1 MVGVADVP
9 CIGKF
14 VDKVSDYTVEAVFR
28 GLKYMF
34 CYKSLVDQLNSE
46 TDKLN
51 IQMDNMSRE
60 VEKEK
65 DNGKIIKTHV
75 LKWQDDATELK
86 KNGKEYSPSCSCI
99 QSLPIPNPVSRF
111 QIGRNAANKAATV
124 IELVDTGNKY
134 LAGDIAYLAPVINMP
149 KSDTT
154 FEEFQSRKDTY
165 RKLYDALVN
174 QDSPM
179 VHGIYG
185 MAGVG
190 KTRMMEKFWEDV
202 MEKKIFDKV
211 VRINVGNENTDEIKL
226 QDQIAG
232 RLNCHLDSQDVVE
245 DRASQLEQS
254 LRNGGK
260 ILLIFDDVWTAIPL
274 DNIIG
279 TPFTGTPFT
288 DDSNS
293 KGSKILFT
301 SRELDVLKRNKCEHL
316 VEIKILSPDEAL
328 NLFKKAVGADTINS
342 LQDKSLVQKVCD
354 ECGDLPLIIQVVGEA
369 LKDEDQDLWVD
380 AHDQLRKG
388 KFEKIDGIDEQVY
401 KCIKLSI
408 DKLKQR
414 DAKSCLF
421 LCSFFPEDA
430 NIDTECNMEMLIQLA
445 TGSQLIPEGR
455 SRILAMVQSLK
466 KSSLLLDSRTFY
478 HNETKVHDIIRD
490 VARSVAIS
498 DSNYAFLQVTCNSK
512 FLPSNA
518 DYSNRK
524 FLRLDVE
531 TDDVQFHENVVCPDV
546 LRTLWLQSNDHP
558 QQFLGGF
565 FIMFANL
572 SFLMLQEVNIS
583 LEKFSLQSLD
593 NLRTL
598 SLIKCDISKTDVTL
612 FPKKLESLWIYEGKL
627 PRPLDVAN
635 LEYLQKLEIQQ
646 EEKFAMRSS
655 VRSSLACLKELNI
668 SNGIMTPPEDYH
680 SVVMEISKLTDLRSL
695 QFHFDDDDTFQGRNV
710 FSNLDRYNIS
720 VGESWRSIKFR
731 IYHKLTVGVKVLLL
745 PRVGRCIELY
755 GNHWQPWEG
764 LMARAEEVRLVR
776 SSIEVSSICK
786 GRVKAFEDLT
796 GLSIEECG
804 MGYLASISHD
814 EIHNEATCFSKLT
827 ILEIRSCSKLKYLF
841 CNNIAKG
848 LVQLQHLSVRNCNSM
863 EAIIMNDGTSD
874 REIIEFPKLRLME
887 IVRAERLASFY
898 HAAGSTSAM
907 DSSSQHQLFLDQMTF
922 PSLEKL
928 MIWQLPNTSVI
939 WGIDCFNSDTLSSFS
954 KLSQNGNCD
963 KMEIVIPEAMS
974 HRLNNLEYINVYDCK
989 SLRAMFPL
997 SVATALKHLNKLEVQ
1012 DCEKMTDIIEA
1023 GEQVIYCQ
1031 DLLILLQLESIV
1043 LKGLPGLKRLFHGAN
1058 FEFHFPALK
1067 EVEVKNCGLSTLFT
1081 FSMFSS
1087 FQLKNLQV
1095 QNCEL
1100 LENIVEDVRGD
1111 ETCNKT
1117 ITLSQLIAVTLS
1129 GLPNLKSSF
1138 HNANYEFHMP
1148 VIEKVKVHHC
1158 GLSNTLFTRS
1168 IFKNLKQLETL
1179 EVSDCELLEGIFED
1193 ARGDETLN
1201 TSDKIITLNQIST
1214 VFLDGLPKFKS
1225 IFCGATFECYMPA
1238 LKKVKI
1244 VGCGLSVLFT
1254 CSVFEKIQQ
1263 LEELHVSNCD
1273 SLEHIVGEVGGGE
1286 TSEVNGKSITYSKL
1300 SSITLESLPN
1310 LKSFS
1315 CNSSYV
1321 FNMPNLEKFRL
1332 IKCPQIEY
1340 FSSSETNTS
1349 FECVSSDYCSGQY
1362 VFQKSK
1368 LLESKLTILYI
1379 QSCSKLKYL
1388 FCNNIAKGLVQLQD
1402 LSVRN
1407 CNSMEA
1413 IIMNDG
1419 TSDREIIEF
1428 PKLRNMEIV
1437 RAERLA
1443 SFYHAAGSTSA
1454 MDSSS
1459 QHQPLFDQMVVFP
1472 SLQEL
1477 TILGLSNTSVIWGK
1491 DCFHSDTLSSFSK
1504 LNGLDV
1510 SSCDKLE
1517 IVIPEAMLHRL
1528 NNLEYIKVYDC
1539 KSLRAM
1545 FPLSVAT
1552 ALKHLRRLRVWDC
1565 EKMTDIIEAGFYT
1578 PSTQVNCS

>member
-1 MVGVADVP
+1 MVGVADIP
-9 CIGKF
+9 CIGKV

-279 TPFTGTPFT
+279 TPFT

-354 ECGDLPLIIQVVGEA
+354 ECGDLPLIIQAVGEA
-369 LKDEDQDLWVD
+369 LKDEDQDLWKD

-388 KFEKIDGIDEQVY
+388 KFEKIDGIDGQVY

-421 LCSFFPEDA
+421 LCSFFHEDA

-466 KSSLLLDSRTFY
+466 KSSLLLDSGTFY

-490 VARSVAIS
+490 VARSVAVS

-524 FLRLDVE
+524 FLRLEVE

-546 LRTLWLQSNDHP
+546 LHTLWLQSNDHP

-572 SFLMLQEVNIS
+572 SFLMLQNVEIS

-598 SLIKCDISKTDVTL
+598 SLIECDISKTDVTL

-627 PRPLDVAN
+627 PSPLDVAN
-635 LEYLQKLEIQQ
+635 LEYLQKLEIQHWK
-646 EEKFAMRSS
+646 EFAMRSS

-668 SNGIMTPPEDYH
+668 SKGIITDREEYD

-695 QFHFDDDDTFQGRNV
+695 QFHFEDDDTFQGRDV
-710 FSNLDRYNIS
+710 FSNLDRYKIS
-720 VGESWRSIKFR
+720 VGEQLQLLFSLQRVRFFPPGFNFGDVFLKLFKTFSPLRRSIEF
-731 IYHKLTVGVKVLLL
+731 
-745 PRVGRCIELY
+745 Y

-764 LMARAEEVRLVR
+764 LMARAEEVIFGK
-776 SSIEVSSICK
+776 SGIEVSSICK

-796 GLSIEECG
+796 RLYIYECHN
-804 MGYLASISHD
+804 MGYLASISHE

-827 ILEIRSCSKLKYLF
+827 ILDIIFCSKLEYLF
-841 CNNIAKG
+841 CNSIAKS
-848 LVQLQHLSVRNCNSM
+848 LVQLQYLSVIDCESM

-874 REIIEFPKLRLME
+874 REIIEFPKLRSLE
-887 IVRAERLASFY
+887 IEGVGRLTSFY
-898 HAAGSTSAM
+898 AKKKKMHAAGSTSAM
-907 DSSSQHQLFLDQMTF
+907 DNSSQHQLLFDQMVAF
-922 PSLEKL
+922 PSLEELTIRKL
-928 MIWQLPNTSVI
+928 PDTSVI
-939 WGIDCFNSDTLSSFS
+939 WGKDCFDSDTLSSFS
-954 KLSQNGNCD
+954 KL
-963 KMEIVIPEAMS
+963 
-974 HRLNNLEYINVYDCK
+974 
-989 SLRAMFPL
+989 
-997 SVATALKHLNKLEVQ
+997 KL
-1012 DCEKMTDIIEA
+1012 
-1023 GEQVIYCQ
+1023 
-1031 DLLILLQLESIV
+1031 
-1043 LKGLPGLKRLFHGAN
+1043 
-1058 FEFHFPALK
+1058 
-1067 EVEVKNCGLSTLFT
+1067 
-1081 FSMFSS
+1081 
-1087 FQLKNLQV
+1087 
-1095 QNCEL
+1095 
-1100 LENIVEDVRGD
+1100 
-1111 ETCNKT
+1111 
-1117 ITLSQLIAVTLS
+1117 
-1129 GLPNLKSSF
+1129 
-1138 HNANYEFHMP
+1138 
-1148 VIEKVKVHHC
+1148 
-1158 GLSNTLFTRS
+1158 
-1168 IFKNLKQLETL
+1168 
-1179 EVSDCELLEGIFED
+1179 
-1193 ARGDETLN
+1193 
-1201 TSDKIITLNQIST
+1201 
-1214 VFLDGLPKFKS
+1214 
-1225 IFCGATFECYMPA
+1225 
-1238 LKKVKI
+1238 
-1244 VGCGLSVLFT
+1244 
-1254 CSVFEKIQQ
+1254 
-1263 LEELHVSNCD
+1263 LHVTCCD
-1273 SLEHIVGEVGGGE
+1273 E
-1286 TSEVNGKSITYSKL
+1286 
-1300 SSITLESLPN
+1300 
-1310 LKSFS
+1310 
-1315 CNSSYV
+1315 
-1321 FNMPNLEKFRL
+1321 
-1332 IKCPQIEY
+1332 
-1340 FSSSETNTS
+1340 
-1349 FECVSSDYCSGQY
+1349 
-1362 VFQKSK
+1362 
-1368 LLESKLTILYI
+1368 
-1379 QSCSKLKYL
+1379 
-1388 FCNNIAKGLVQLQD
+1388 
-1402 LSVRN
+1402 
-1407 CNSMEA
+1407 
-1413 IIMNDG
+1413 
-1419 TSDREIIEF
+1419 
-1428 PKLRNMEIV
+1428 
-1437 RAERLA
+1437 
-1443 SFYHAAGSTSA
+1443 
-1454 MDSSS
+1454 
-1459 QHQPLFDQMVVFP
+1459 
-1472 SLQEL
+1472 
-1477 TILGLSNTSVIWGK
+1477 
-1491 DCFHSDTLSSFSK
+1491 
-1504 LNGLDV
+1504 
-1510 SSCDKLE
+1510 LE

-1528 NNLEYIKVYDC
+1528 NNLEYLIVNRC
-1539 KSLRAM
+1539 NSLRTM
-1545 FPLSVAT
+1545 FPVSVQLLLST
-1552 ALKHLRRLRVWDC
+1552 LRNW
-1565 EKMTDIIEAGFYT
+1565 KYWK
-1578 PSTQVNCS
+1578 

>member
-1 MVGVADVP
+1 MVGVADIP

-14 VDKVSDYTVEAVFR
+14 VDKLSDYTVEAVFR

-51 IQMDNMSRE
+51 FQMDNMSRK

-65 DNGKIIKTHV
+65 DNGKIIEEYV

-86 KNGKEYSPSCSCI
+86 KSGKEYSPSCSCI

-111 QIGRNAANKAATV
+111 QIGRNAAKKAAAV
-124 IELVDTGNKY
+124 IELGDTGNKY
-134 LAGDIAYLAPVINMP
+134 LAGDIAYLAPVKNMP
-149 KSDTT
+149 KSDTS
-154 FEEFQSRKDTY
+154 FEDFQSRKDIY
-165 RKLYDALVN
+165 KQLYDGLVN
-174 QDSPM
+174 KDTPL

-226 QDQIAG
+226 QEQIAA
-232 RLNCHLDSQDVVE
+232 RLDCKLERPDDVVH
-245 DRASQLEQS
+245 RASQLEQS

-260 ILLIFDDVWTAIPL
+260 ILLILDDVWTAIPL
-274 DNIIG
+274 DNII
-279 TPFTGTPFT
+279 GTPFT

-354 ECGDLPLIIQVVGEA
+354 ECGRLPLIIQAVGEA
-369 LKDEDQDLWVD
+369 LKGEDQDLWKD

-388 KFEKIDGIDEQVY
+388 KFEKIDGIDAQVY

-430 NIDTECNMEMLIQLA
+430 NITETVNMEMLIQLA

-466 KSSLLLDSRTFY
+466 KSSLLLDSGTFY

-490 VARSVAIS
+490 VARSVAVS

-546 LRTLWLQSNDHP
+546 LRTLWLQSNNHS

-565 FIMFANL
+565 FRMFVNL
-572 SFLMLQEVNIS
+572 RSLMLQKVNIS

-627 PRPLDVAN
+627 PSPLDVAN

-646 EEKFAMRSS
+646 WNEFAMRSS

-668 SNGIMTPPEDYH
+668 SKAIITDREEYQSVVRRFSLACLKELNISKAIITDREEYQ
-680 SVVMEISKLTDLRSL
+680 SVVMEISRLTDLTSL
-695 QFHFDDDDTFQGRNV
+695 QFNFYDFDTFQGRDV

-720 VGESWRSIKFR
+720 VGEQLQLKWQRFRLFPPGFNFGEGRSIKF
-731 IYHKLTVGVKVLLL
+731 
-745 PRVGRCIELY
+745 Y

-764 LMARAEEVRLVR
+764 LMARAEQVILVR

-786 GRVKAFEDLT
+786 GRVKAFEDLRR
-796 GLSIEECG
+796 LYINSCHH

-827 ILEIRSCSKLKYLF
+827 ILYIQFCSKLKYLF
-841 CNNIAKG
+841 CDSIAKS
-848 LVQLQHLSVRNCNSM
+848 LVQLQHLSVIDCKSM

-874 REIIEFPKLRLME
+874 REIIEFPKLRKMKIE
-887 IVRAERLASFY
+887 NAKRLASFY
-898 HAAGSTSAM
+898 GEKEKMHAAGSTSAM
-907 DSSSQHQLFLDQMTF
+907 DSSSQHQPLFDQMVAF
-922 PSLEKL
+922 PSLEEL
-928 MIWQLPNTSVI
+928 FIRQLLNTSVI
-939 WGIDCFNSDTLSSFS
+939 WGNDCFDSDTLSSFS
-954 KLSQNGNCD
+954 KLKLLDVRWCD
-963 KMEIVIPEAMS
+963 KLQIVIPEAM
-974 HRLNNLEYINVYDCK
+974 L
-989 SLRAMFPL
+989 
-997 SVATALKHLNKLEVQ
+997 
-1012 DCEKMTDIIEA
+1012 
-1023 GEQVIYCQ
+1023 
-1031 DLLILLQLESIV
+1031 
-1043 LKGLPGLKRLFHGAN
+1043 
-1058 FEFHFPALK
+1058 
-1067 EVEVKNCGLSTLFT
+1067 
-1081 FSMFSS
+1081 
-1087 FQLKNLQV
+1087 
-1095 QNCEL
+1095 
-1100 LENIVEDVRGD
+1100 
-1111 ETCNKT
+1111 
-1117 ITLSQLIAVTLS
+1117 TLSQLTEVFLL
-1129 GLPNLKSSF
+1129 GLPNLKSFF
-1138 HNANYEFHMP
+1138 HNENYEFNMP
-1148 VIEKVKVHHC
+1148 VIEKVIVHRC

-1168 IFKNLKQLETL
+1168 IFKNLKQLKTL

-1201 TSDKIITLNQIST
+1201 TSDKIITLNQVST
-1214 VFLDGLPKFKS
+1214 VFLGGLPKFKS
-1225 IFCGATFECYMPA
+1225 MFCGATFECYMPA
-1238 LKKVKI
+1238 LKKVRI

-1273 SLEHIVGEVGGGE
+1273 LLEHIVEEVGGGE

-1315 CNSSYV
+1315 CSSSCA
-1321 FNMPNLEKFRL
+1321 FNMPRLKNFRL

-1340 FSSSETNTS
+1340 FSSLKTNTAW
-1349 FECVSSDYCSGQY
+1349 VSVTSDYCSGEEFQDLNDYTGQY
-1362 VFQKSK
+1362 ISQKRK
-1368 LLESKLTILYI
+1368 LLEWLCT
-1379 QSCSKLKYL
+1379 
-1388 FCNNIAKGLVQLQD
+1388 
-1402 LSVRN
+1402 R
-1407 CNSMEA
+1407 
-1413 IIMNDG
+1413 
-1419 TSDREIIEF
+1419 IE
-1428 PKLRNMEIV
+1428 L
-1437 RAERLA
+1437 
-1443 SFYHAAGSTSA
+1443 
-1454 MDSSS
+1454 
-1459 QHQPLFDQMVVFP
+1459 
-1472 SLQEL
+1472 
-1477 TILGLSNTSVIWGK
+1477 
-1491 DCFHSDTLSSFSK
+1491 
-1504 LNGLDV
+1504 
-1510 SSCDKLE
+1510 
-1517 IVIPEAMLHRL
+1517 
-1528 NNLEYIKVYDC
+1528 
-1539 KSLRAM
+1539 
-1545 FPLSVAT
+1545 
-1552 ALKHLRRLRVWDC
+1552 
-1565 EKMTDIIEAGFYT
+1565 
-1578 PSTQVNCS
+1578 